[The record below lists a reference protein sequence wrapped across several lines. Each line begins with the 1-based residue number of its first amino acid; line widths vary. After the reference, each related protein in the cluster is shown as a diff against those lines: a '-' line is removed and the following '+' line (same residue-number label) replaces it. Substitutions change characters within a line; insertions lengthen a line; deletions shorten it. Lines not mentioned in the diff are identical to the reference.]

1 METEYSDSHLVS
13 LYLKEI
19 SRIPL
24 LDAEEERRLAIG
36 VRNGCE
42 ASRRKLILSNLR
54 LVVNIAKKYSKR
66 GLSLMDLIEEGNIGL
81 IKAVEKFRVEKE
93 CRFSTYAIWW
103 IKQSIARAVVNQSS
117 LIRLPVHKAEN
128 VNKCRE
134 IYYELLQLLGRK
146 PTAEEVA
153 ERLDMTPKEKTEAIN
168 LFQQPACLE
177 SLTPPE
183 EEGWSTRPHIEDERI
198 IPPDYEIFEQARDER
213 IVELIQSLRGREKR
227 IIKLRFGFEDGRPK
241 TLEEIGRILG
251 ITRERVRQIQHKA
264 LAKLRASAMEAVA
277 YESAEA

>member
-19 SRIPL
+19 SKIPL
-24 LDAEEERRLAIG
+24 LDAEEERSLAKRIREG
-36 VRNGCE
+36 DEE
-42 ASRRKLILSNLR
+42 ARKKLVLSNLR

-81 IKAVEKFRVEKE
+81 IKAVEKFKVEKE

-103 IKQSIARAVVNQSS
+103 IKQSITRAVVNQSS

-134 IYYELLQLLGRK
+134 IYYELLQILGRK

-153 ERLDMTPKEKTEAIN
+153 ERLDMTDKEKSEAVA
-168 LFQQPACLE
+168 LFQMPACLE
-177 SLTPPE
+177 PIMTPE
-183 EEGWSTRPHIEDERI
+183 EEGWSPRNAIEDEQVV
-198 IPPDYEIFEQARDER
+198 PPDEQMFEERRDER
-213 IVELIQSLRGREKR
+213 IVELISSLSGREKR
-227 IIKLRFGFEDGRPK
+227 IIKLRFGFEDGQPK

-264 LAKLRASAMEAVA
+264 LAKMRSQAVA
-277 YESAEA
+277 AVSYEE

>member
-24 LDAEEERRLAIG
+24 LDAEEERVLAKG
-36 VRNGCE
+36 VRAGCAE
-42 ASRRKLILSNLR
+42 CRKKLILSNLR

-103 IKQSIARAVVNQSS
+103 IKQSITRAVVNQST

-146 PTAEEVA
+146 PSAEEVA
-153 ERLDMTPKEKTEAIN
+153 ERLDMTAKEKNEAIQ
-168 LFQQPACLE
+168 LFQMPACLE
-177 SLTPPE
+177 PIMTPD
-183 EEGWSTRPHIEDERI
+183 EEGWTPRVSIED
-198 IPPDYEIFEQARDER
+198 DR
-213 IVELIQSLRGREKR
+213 IVSPDEQIFQETRDQRVVDLIQTLRGREKR
-227 IIKLRFGFEDGRPK
+227 IIKLRFGFEDGTPK
-241 TLEEIGRILG
+241 TLEEIGKILG

-264 LAKLRASAMEAVA
+264 LAKLRSSALVAVCP
-277 YESAEA
+277 EGEV